1 MDKIREKDINVM
13 VEQASNLIAGE
24 LAFLTQ
30 HMSQN
35 EAAILAHALQVGI
48 HLMYRQ
54 TVEQLFIDGEMTRQ
68 EAVNSIGEDRI
79 AELEYAQQALAQDV
93 AQGLNLG

>member
-1 MDKIREKDINVM
+1 MAESAPNF
-13 VEQASNLIAGE
+13 IADE

-30 HMSQN
+30 KMGQN
-35 EAAILAHALQVGI
+35 EATVLAQALQVGI
-48 HLMYRQ
+48 HQLYRQ
-54 TVEQLFIDGEMTRQ
+54 TVGQLFIDGKMSRQ
-68 EAVNSIGEDRI
+68 EAVDSIGEERI

>member
-1 MDKIREKDINVM
+1 MHVM
-13 VEQASNLIAGE
+13 AEQTSNLVADE

-30 HMSQN
+30 KMAQP
-35 EAAILAHALQVGI
+35 EAAILAQALQVGI
-48 HLMYRQ
+48 HQLYRQ
-54 TVEQLFIDGEMTRQ
+54 TVEQLFIDGEMSRQ
-68 EAVNSIGEDRI
+68 EAVDSIGEERI

>member
-1 MDKIREKDINVM
+1 MA
-13 VEQASNLIAGE
+13 EQTSNLVADE

-30 HMSQN
+30 KMAQT
-35 EAAILAHALQVGI
+35 EAAILAQALQVGI
-48 HLMYRQ
+48 HQLYRQ
-54 TVEQLFIDGEMTRQ
+54 TVEQLFIDGEMSRQ
-68 EAVNSIGEDRI
+68 EAIDSIGEERI

>member
-1 MDKIREKDINVM
+1 MA
-13 VEQASNLIAGE
+13 EQTSNLVADE

-30 HMSQN
+30 KMAQT
-35 EAAILAHALQVGI
+35 EAAILAQALQVGI
-48 HLMYRQ
+48 HQLYRQ
-54 TVEQLFIDGEMTRQ
+54 TVEQLFIDGEMSRQ
-68 EAVNSIGEDRI
+68 EAIDSVGEERI

>member
-1 MDKIREKDINVM
+1 MAES
-13 VEQASNLIAGE
+13 ASNFIAHE

-30 HMSQN
+30 NMGQN
-35 EAAILAHALQVGI
+35 EATVLAQALQVGI
-48 HLMYRQ
+48 HQLYCQ
-54 TVEQLFIDGEMTRQ
+54 TVEQLFIDGEMSRQ
-68 EAVNSIGEDRI
+68 EAVDSIGEERI

>member
-1 MDKIREKDINVM
+1 MA
-13 VEQASNLIAGE
+13 EQTSNLIADE

-30 HMSQN
+30 RMKQD
-35 EAAILAHALQVGI
+35 EATVLAQALQVGL
-48 HLMYRQ
+48 HLIYRQ
-54 TVEQLFIDGEMTRQ
+54 TVEQLFIDGEMNRQ
-68 EAVNSIGEDRI
+68 EAVNSIGEERV

>member
-1 MDKIREKDINVM
+1 MA
-13 VEQASNLIAGE
+13 EQTSNLVADE

-30 HMSQN
+30 KMAQT
-35 EAAILAHALQVGI
+35 EVAILAQALQVGI
-48 HLMYRQ
+48 HQLYRQ
-54 TVEQLFIDGEMTRQ
+54 TVEQLFIDGEMSRQ
-68 EAVNSIGEDRI
+68 EAIDSIGEERI